1 MLSVT
6 EENYIKVIYRLSE
19 RSTGFIHTNDIAH
32 EIQTKP
38 ASVTD
43 MIKRLAIKKLITHRP
58 YYGTKLN
65 PSGEKVAKRLIR
77 NHRLWEYFL
86 VNKLDYK
93 WDEVHDIAEQLEH
106 IRSDDL
112 IDRLEEYLGSPK
124 FDPHGDPIP
133 DADGNLPQSSQVL
146 LSELIKGDTGIIVGV
161 KDHSTEFLK
170 YLDMIELSLGSKLK
184 VESIV
189 EYDKSMQIK
198 HKKKVHILSQIATNN
213 LIIQIT

>member
-19 RSTGFIHTNDIAH
+19 RTTGFIHTNDIAH
-32 EIQTKP
+32 EIHTKP

-43 MIKRLAIKKLITHRP
+43 MIKRLAVKKLITHRP

-86 VNKLDYK
+86 VNKLEYK

-106 IRSDDL
+106 IRSEDL

-146 LSELIKGDTGIIVGV
+146 LSELAKGDKGIIVGV

-170 YLDMIELSLGSKLK
+170 YLDMKELNLGSRIK
-184 VESIV
+184 VESIID
-189 EYDKSMQIK
+189 YDKSMQII
-198 HKKKVHILSQIATNN
+198 HKKKEHNLSLIATNN
-213 LIIQIT
+213 LIIQVL

>member
-1 MLSVT
+1 MLSIA

-19 RSTGFIHTNDIAH
+19 RTTGFIHTNDIAH
-32 EIQTKP
+32 EIHTKP

-43 MIKRLAIKKLITHRP
+43 MIKRLAVKKLITHRP

-65 PSGEKVAKRLIR
+65 PSGEKVAKKLIR

-133 DADGNLPQSSQVL
+133 DADGNLPQSSQVI
-146 LSELIKGDTGIIVGV
+146 LSELSAGDKGIIVGV

-184 VESIV
+184 IESIID
-189 EYDKSMQIK
+189 YDKSMQIK
-198 HKKKVHILSQIATNN
+198 HKKKVHILSQIASNN
-213 LIIQIT
+213 LIIQVI